1 MGRDYAAAKD
11 VEGGR
16 EKRRQRA
23 EDRKQKLRRWEGE
36 MRRGLRTEPAQIY
49 NVELFD
55 FGLQI

>member
-1 MGRDYAAAKD
+1 MSEGRRQRSD
-11 VEGGR
+11 V
-16 EKRRQRA
+16 RRQRA

-36 MRRGLRTEPAQIY
+36 MRRGLRTEPAQIK